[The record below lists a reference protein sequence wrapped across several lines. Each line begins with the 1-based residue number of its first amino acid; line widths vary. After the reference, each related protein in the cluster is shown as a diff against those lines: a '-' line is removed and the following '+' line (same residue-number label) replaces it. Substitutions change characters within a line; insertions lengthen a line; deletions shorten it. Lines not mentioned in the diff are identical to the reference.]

1 MGADEHDSE
10 LVARALAGSDVAFAR
25 LVGRHQAGLRGF
37 LRRLLVTAPHEADD
51 LAQDSFLT
59 AWSRLGELNRA
70 SSFKNWLF
78 GMAWRKAQDR
88 RRSQRRANAR
98 DTAWL
103 AETELPAGLSAE
115 DRMAL
120 EAAMLALPL
129 DQRACVAMCL
139 AAGWSNTE
147 AAEALGLPLGTVK
160 SHVARGRARLL
171 ETIEAA
177 HDA

>member
-1 MGADEHDSE
+1 MGDEISDE
-10 LVARALAGSDVAFAR
+10 DLVGRALAGSDVAFSR
-25 LVGRHQAGLRGF
+25 LVARHQGALRGF
-37 LRRLLVTAPHEADD
+37 LRRVLVNAPHEADD
-51 LAQDSFLT
+51 LAQDAFLT
-59 AWSRLGELNRA
+59 AWSHLGELKRGA
-70 SSFKNWLF
+70 SFKSWLF
-78 GMAWRKAQDR
+78 GVAWRRAQDR
-88 RRSQRRANAR
+88 RRSQHRAGAR

-103 AETELPAGLSAE
+103 AETEAPAGLSPE
-115 DRMAL
+115 DRLAL

>member
-1 MGADEHDSE
+1 MGAEITDEE
-10 LVARALAGSDVAFAR
+10 LVARARSGSDAAFSR
-25 LVGRHQAGLRGF
+25 LVARHQGPLRAF
-37 LRRLLVTAPHEADD
+37 LRRVLVSAPHEADD
-51 LAQDSFLT
+51 LAQDAFLT
-59 AWSRLGELNRA
+59 AWSRLGDLKKGG
-70 SSFKNWLF
+70 SFKSWLF
-78 GMAWRKAQDR
+78 GVAWRKAQDR
-88 RRSQRRANAR
+88 RRSQRRSSAR

-103 AETELPAGLSAE
+103 AETHTPPGLSAE

-120 EAAMLALPL
+120 EAAMLTLPL

-177 HDA
+177 DDA